1 MIAILSPAK
10 NIDMSP
16 LRVNVNLSHPKF
28 LSKANELAG
37 ILKRLSVSELQAIYR
52 SNQSIAQQNFERLQ
66 MWQTDPDAEHTK
78 AAAFAFNGE
87 AFRGFD
93 AKSLT
98 DDALLFSTSTIRI
111 LSGLY
116 GILSPLDVIQP
127 YRLEMGSSF
136 ELKPINNLYDF
147 WRKTITSEVN
157 RAIDT
162 SPGDKILVNIA
173 SNEYSKT
180 IDYKSLKYPVLT
192 IDFKEEQ
199 GGKLKTVSVYAKRAR
214 GLMARYIA
222 SNQIDKVEFLKAFDF
237 EGYYYNDHASSLH
250 NWVFVRP
257 SI

>member
-16 LRVNVNLSHPKF
+16 MQVNVSLSQPKF
-28 LSKANELAG
+28 LSKANELVAV
-37 ILKRLSVSELQAIYR
+37 LKALHVSELQAVYR
-52 SNQSIAQQNFERLQ
+52 SNLSIAQQNFERFQ
-66 MWQTDPDAEHTK
+66 MWQINPQARQTK

-93 AKSLT
+93 AKSIS
-98 DDALLFSTSTIRI
+98 DDGLKFSQSTIRI

-116 GILSPLDVIQP
+116 GVLAPLDAIQP
-127 YRLEMGSSF
+127 YRLEMGSLF
-136 ELKPINNLYDF
+136 DLQPVRNLYDY
-147 WRKTITSEVN
+147 WRQSVTNEIDS
-157 RAIDT
+157 AIEM
-162 SPGDKILVNIA
+162 SSGDKILVNIA
-173 SNEYSKT
+173 SKEYSKVL
-180 IDYKSLKYPVLT
+180 DYKSLNFPVIT

-199 GGKLKTVSVYAKRAR
+199 GGKHKTVSVFAKRAR

-222 SNQIDKVEFLKAFDF
+222 LNQIDRVEFLKAFDLD
-237 EGYYYNDHASSLH
+237 GYYYDNHVSTPD

>member
-16 LRVNVNLSHPKF
+16 LRVNVNLSQPKF

-37 ILKRLSVSELQAIYR
+37 VLKQLSVSELQTIYR
-52 SNQSIAQQNFERLQ
+52 TNLSIAEQNFERLQ
-66 MWQTDPDAEHTK
+66 MWQTDPDVKHTK

-98 DDALLFSTSTIRI
+98 DDALLFSASTIRI

-116 GILSPLDVIQP
+116 GILSPLDAIQP
-127 YRLEMGSSF
+127 YRLEMGSPF
-136 ELKPINNLYDF
+136 ELKPMNSLYNY
-147 WRKTITSEVN
+147 WRKTITTEII
-157 RAIDT
+157 RAIDE

-173 SNEYSKT
+173 SNEYSKS

-192 IDFKEEQ
+192 IDFKVEQ
-199 GGKLKTVSVYAKRAR
+199 SGKLKTVSIFAKRAR
-214 GLMARYIA
+214 GMMARYIA
-222 SNQIDKVEFLKAFDF
+222 SNQIDHVEFLKAFDF
-237 EGYYYNDHASSLH
+237 DGYYYNNHASSLH